1 MEREFMEEFENG
13 NMFSDLDPATKYCI
27 ADTMVVV
34 PMRWGDRDVM
44 AEAKKALSN
53 STLVLL

>member
-1 MEREFMEEFENG
+1 MGREFMEGFENG

-34 PMRWGDRDVM
+34 PMRWATG
-44 AEAKKALSN
+44 
-53 STLVLL
+53 T